1 MMEGSIPLE
10 RIAMLIRGLRH
21 AGLCVLYHDRD
32 LGIRLVEN
40 RFDSWPETAMIFAF
54 GDRAIFPPDTAAA
67 VIAAKRRVLESG
79 VPERLEANVRSS
91 GLDCWYELTIEPDI
105 DVQDRIRGIFVVAAD
120 ITAHKRREET
130 LRGLLAEVS
139 HRSRNL
145 LAIVQSILGQTMR
158 LETDPVDF
166 AAKLR
171 GRIQSLA
178 ITQDLVTQANWQGAG
193 FRHLAS
199 AQLDPF
205 TEPSQFNLD
214 IVGDDPQLAPNVA
227 LYIGLALHELAANSA
242 SFGVLKRLRGS
253 IRLGIENEPEQL
265 LLCWN
270 ETHDE
275 PVAPGD
281 ARFGTAVLTQ
291 VLPSAT
297 GGSATLD
304 VTEEGVRYAL
314 VMPQVRPA
322 AGP

>member
-1 MMEGSIPLE
+1 MMEGSVPLE

-21 AGLCVLYHDRD
+21 AGLCVLYQDRN
-32 LGIRLVEN
+32 LAVRLVEN
-40 RFDSWPETAMIFAF
+40 RFDSWPETATIFAL
-54 GDRAIFPPDTAAA
+54 GDRAIFPSDTADA
-67 VIAAKRRVLESG
+67 VIAAKLRVLDTG
-79 VPERLEANVRSS
+79 LPERIEADLRNDGRN
-91 GLDCWYELTIEPDI
+91 CWYELTIEPDI
-105 DVQDRIRGIFVVAAD
+105 DAQGRGRGIFVVAAD
-120 ITAHKRREET
+120 ITEHKRREET

-166 AAKLR
+166 ASKLR

-205 TEPSQFNLD
+205 TEPSQFNLE
-214 IVGDDPQLAPNVA
+214 IAGEDPQLPPNVA
-227 LYIGLALHELAANSA
+227 LHVGLALHELASNSA
-242 SFGVLKRLRGS
+242 AFGVLKRRRGS
-253 IRLGIENEPEQL
+253 IRLAIANGAERYL
-265 LLCWN
+265 LRWD

-275 PVAPGD
+275 PVPPGD
-281 ARFGTAVLTQ
+281 ARFGTAVLTK

-297 GGSATLD
+297 GGNATLEM
-304 VTEEGVRYAL
+304 TEEGVRYAL
-314 VMPQVRPA
+314 AMPQPH
-322 AGP
+322 GGN